1 METRKNKANV
11 SQVGTKATQSQNC
24 IVESGN
30 IIATQNEAAKA
41 ASEYAEGL
49 KKTNFMKG
57 VEDVLLC
64 KGTKA
69 ALAYAKDCAEGG
81 DSDAAYF
88 LAETYAKGNVC
99 PMNGKKAAKYLTLAA
114 EMDNPE
120 ALVRLGAI
128 GYKCSETEEERAKV
142 FDAFHKAALLSHPEA
157 EMVLSFF
164 YHTGYGCKPN
174 EDLADIWALKAN
186 NDKFDADAIFTLM
199 DIKKP
204 SAA

>member
-1 METRKNKANV
+1 MKKSKINANV
-11 SQVGTKATQSQNC
+11 SQVGTKATQSQNGMKD
-24 IVESGN
+24 SGN
-30 IIATQNEAAKA
+30 ISATQNEAAKG
-41 ASEYAEGL
+41 EL

-120 ALVRLGAI
+120 ALVRLGSI
-128 GYKCSETEEERAKV
+128 GYKYSETEEGHAQV
-142 FDAFHKAALLSHPEA
+142 FDAFHRAALQSHPEA

>member
-1 METRKNKANV
+1 MKKSKINANV
-11 SQVGTKATQSQNC
+11 SQVGTKATQSQNGMKD
-24 IVESGN
+24 SGN
-30 IIATQNEAAKA
+30 ISATQNEAAKG
-41 ASEYAEGL
+41 EL

-69 ALAYAKDCAEGG
+69 ALAYAKECAEGG

>member
-11 SQVGTKATQSQNC
+11 SQVGNKVMQSQKG
-24 IVESGN
+24 IVDSGN
-30 IIATQNEAAKA
+30 ISATQNKAAKA

-49 KKTNFMKG
+49 KITNFMKG

-69 ALAYAKDCAEGG
+69 ALAYAKECAEGG

-99 PMNGKKAAKYLTLAA
+99 PMNGKNAAKYLTLAA
-114 EMDNPE
+114 EMNNPE

-142 FDAFHKAALLSHPEA
+142 FDAFHRAALQSHPEA
-157 EMVLSFF
+157 EMVLSFL
-164 YHTGYGCKPN
+164 YHTGYGCESN
-174 EDLADIWALKAN
+174 ETLANMWEVKAN
-186 NDKFDADAIFTLM
+186 NDKFDADVIFTLM
-199 DIKKP
+199 GIKKP
-204 SAA
+204 SVA

>member
-1 METRKNKANV
+1 MKD
-11 SQVGTKATQSQNC
+11 
-24 IVESGN
+24 SGN
-30 IIATQNEAAKA
+30 ISATQNEAAKG
-41 ASEYAEGL
+41 EL
-49 KKTNFMKG
+49 KITNFMKG

-69 ALAYAKDCAEGG
+69 ALAYAKECAEGG

-99 PMNGKKAAKYLTLAA
+99 PMNGKNAAKYLTLAA
-114 EMDNPE
+114 EMNNPE

-142 FDAFHKAALLSHPEA
+142 FDAFHRAALQSHPEA

-164 YHTGYGCKPN
+164 YHTGYGCESN
-174 EDLADIWALKAN
+174 ETLANMWEVKAN

-199 DIKKP
+199 GIKKP

>member
-11 SQVGTKATQSQNC
+11 SQVGNKVMQSQKG
-24 IVESGN
+24 IVDSGN
-30 IIATQNEAAKA
+30 ISATQNEAAKG
-41 ASEYAEGL
+41 EL

-69 ALAYAKDCAEGG
+69 ALAYAKECAEGG

-114 EMDNPE
+114 EMDNPK

-142 FDAFHKAALLSHPEA
+142 FDAFHRAALQSHPEA

-186 NDKFDADAIFTLM
+186 NDKFDAEAIFTLM
-199 DIKKP
+199 GIKKP